1 MLRRCLLFGCLVFCL
16 STLSHIT
23 AEVFDGPRGPVE
35 FIGLEEW
42 TPAGLY
48 KAIQETDPDNPFHAC
63 AAVMISDLDFPA
75 AAAFGFIKQGED
87 GSMEMH
93 TVVIGVENSA
103 DVRYRTAGTETLDL
117 PETWQELQ
125 KVVEDNFQPI
135 AVAAYVRYLL
145 AVPETAAQLTE
156 LSEEEVLE
164 TSHQFAEMFGSNTES
179 FDLVSKFVD
188 ELDLVS
194 DHDLA
199 LEVHEK
205 AELWSARFVASIVL
219 AHFHAQDTSWHALT
233 ESLIDPAKQVRD
245 VAGKLL
251 EGLVRAEK
259 TVPVQWSKVR
269 ETLLAILGGTNP
281 WEFNRTLDALLA
293 TEIDAKFAREI
304 VRERPK
310 LLLDAV
316 AVNHEGFRESA
327 HSFLT
332 TISHED
338 FGRDIEAWA
347 NWINKGK
354 LEPFVVFLGVS
365 ALIVLLISVIGWT
378 LMFKNK

>member
-1 MLRRCLLFGCLVFCL
+1 MLRRCLLIGSVVFCL
-16 STLSHIT
+16 TTLTHAT
-23 AEVFDGPRGPVE
+23 AEVLDGPRGPVE

-42 TPAGLY
+42 TPIELY
-48 KAIQETDPDNPFHAC
+48 EAIQETEPDKPFHAC
-63 AAVMISDLDFPA
+63 AAVLISDLEFPA
-75 AAAFGFIKQGED
+75 AAAFGFIKQGDD
-87 GSMEMH
+87 GAMEMH

-103 DVRYRTAGTETLDL
+103 LVRYRTVGSENLEL

-125 KVVEDNFQPI
+125 TAVEDNSRTVS
-135 AVAAYVRYLL
+135 VAAYVRYLL
-145 AVPETAAQLTE
+145 AEPATATQLTE
-156 LSEEEVLE
+156 LSDEELLE
-164 TSHQFAEMFGSNTES
+164 TSHEFAEMFGSNAGS

-194 DHDLA
+194 DHDIA
-199 LEVHEK
+199 LEVHER
-205 AELWSARFVASIVL
+205 AESWSARFVATIVL
-219 AHFHAQDTSWHALT
+219 AHFHDKEVSWHALA
-233 ESLIDPAKQVRD
+233 ESLIDPVTQVRD

-281 WEFNRTLDALLA
+281 WEFNRTLDALIA
-293 TEIDAKFAREI
+293 TKIDSKFAREI
-304 VRERPK
+304 VQQRPK

-316 AVNHEGFRESA
+316 AVSHEGFRESA
-327 HSFLT
+327 HGFLT
-332 TISHED
+332 TISDED
-338 FGRDIEAWA
+338 FQRDIEAWA

-354 LEPFVVFLGVS
+354 LEPVLVFIGVS
-365 ALIVLLISVIGWT
+365 ALIVLLISVIGWA